1 MDSQPRCRECSPL
14 QREEAASVV
23 FFSRRETGSE
33 SDRMLGFGLNFFEGV
48 KAASAELELEASVP
62 AGIVGGFITG
72 LGVVL
77 LCGR

>member
-1 MDSQPRCRECSPL
+1 MFAITKARASFRLFCSVDVKQQSRCE
-14 QREEAASVV
+14 
-23 FFSRRETGSE
+23 
-33 SDRMLGFGLNFFEGV
+33 RMLGFGLNFFEGG